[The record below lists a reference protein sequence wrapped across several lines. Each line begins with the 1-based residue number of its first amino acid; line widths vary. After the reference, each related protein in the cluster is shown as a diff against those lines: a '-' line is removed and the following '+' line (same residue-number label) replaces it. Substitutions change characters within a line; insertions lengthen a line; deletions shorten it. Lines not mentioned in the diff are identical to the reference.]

1 MLLPYARALADRLA
15 LAAAFMVLTISCS
28 SSAEFPAA
36 TIPDNFGVNT
46 GVTTMRLDEED
57 LLKMRKAGIRY
68 VRFDLFWHEIERAKG
83 VYIWGPFDR
92 VIMSLKRHDLKPILI
107 LDYGNKLYQPE
118 GGGIRTEEARQ
129 GFANFAAA
137 AVARYNSRIPGIIW
151 EVWNEPNSNNF
162 WEPKRNADEFVAL
175 IKAAVPAMR
184 KADPTATIVSG
195 GILELF
201 WSVTQAYLERCFEL
215 GLLKEVDGLGVHL
228 YGGDRNYYPERIIG
242 ELADLRKR
250 MAAHG
255 AAPDYPI
262 LNTEFGASL
271 KEFAKAKGLT
281 WEKQQHMRAE
291 IHVRMH
297 LLTVIEKLRMN
308 VWYEWRWRE
317 NLSGNAILNSDGS
330 PRAIYTAIET
340 LNDRFAGYTF
350 ERRIEQPG
358 KDDYVLVFAKDGRRK
373 IAAWTTGDPRTV
385 AMEVASSAVSF
396 DTTGMLGESGSV
408 EVRNGRFSANLT
420 TSPIYIDIGTAALAR

>member
-1 MLLPYARALADRLA
+1 
-15 LAAAFMVLTISCS
+15 MVLTISCS
-28 SSAEFPAA
+28 SSAEFPPA

-46 GVTTMRLDEED
+46 GITTMRLDEED
-57 LLKMRKAGIRY
+57 LLKMRKTGIRY

-92 VIMSLKRHDLKPILI
+92 MIMSLKRHDLKPILI

-137 AVARYNSRIPGIIW
+137 AVARYNNRIPGIIW

-162 WEPKRNADEFVAL
+162 WGPKRNADEFVAL

-228 YGGDRNYYPERIIG
+228 YGGGRNQFPERILE
-242 ELADLRKR
+242 ELGDLRKR

-255 AAPDYPI
+255 APPDYPV
-262 LNTEFGASL
+262 LNTEYGAGV
-271 KEFAKAKGLT
+271 KGF
-281 WEKQQHMRAE
+281 
-291 IHVRMH
+291 
-297 LLTVIEKLRMN
+297 EKLRGPNRADQERGQAEAYVRMYLLTLLARLKLN
-308 VWYEWRWRE
+308 IWYEWRWRD
-317 NLSGNAILNSDGS
+317 NLSNQAILNSDGS

-358 KDDYVLVFAKDGRRK
+358 KDDYVLIFAKDGRRR
-373 IAAWTTGDPRTV
+373 IAAWTTGDPRTI
-385 AMEVASSAVSF
+385 AMEVASSAISL

-420 TSPIYIDIGTAALAR
+420 TSPIYIDIGAATLAR

>member
-1 MLLPYARALADRLA
+1 
-15 LAAAFMVLTISCS
+15 
-28 SSAEFPAA
+28 
-36 TIPDNFGVNT
+36 
-46 GVTTMRLDEED
+46 
-57 LLKMRKAGIRY
+57 
-68 VRFDLFWHEIERAKG
+68 
-83 VYIWGPFDR
+83 
-92 VIMSLKRHDLKPILI
+92 
-107 LDYGNKLYQPE
+107 
-118 GGGIRTEEARQ
+118 
-129 GFANFAAA
+129 
-137 AVARYNSRIPGIIW
+137 
-151 EVWNEPNSNNF
+151 
-162 WEPKRNADEFVAL
+162 
-175 IKAAVPAMR
+175 
-184 KADPTATIVSG
+184 
-195 GILELF
+195 
-201 WSVTQAYLERCFEL
+201 
-215 GLLKEVDGLGVHL
+215 
-228 YGGDRNYYPERIIG
+228 
-242 ELADLRKR
+242 
-250 MAAHG
+250 
-255 AAPDYPI
+255 
-262 LNTEFGASL
+262 
-271 KEFAKAKGLT
+271 
-281 WEKQQHMRAE
+281 MRAE

-297 LLTVIEKLRMN
+297 LLTVLEKLRMN